1 MCVRDIGDETDHE
14 LSLSREDDSD
24 LSVISDRPF
33 EEKKSAPKPTT
44 KKEQEFE
51 VLEYAENS
59 DSESLEESL
68 IYEESEYD
76 EAAQKREERLKLA
89 KIFEKRDTSIAR
101 GSG

>member
-33 EEKKSAPKPTT
+33 EEKKSAQKPTT

-51 VLEYAENS
+51 VLE
-59 DSESLEESL
+59 
-68 IYEESEYD
+68 
-76 EAAQKREERLKLA
+76 
-89 KIFEKRDTSIAR
+89 
-101 GSG
+101 